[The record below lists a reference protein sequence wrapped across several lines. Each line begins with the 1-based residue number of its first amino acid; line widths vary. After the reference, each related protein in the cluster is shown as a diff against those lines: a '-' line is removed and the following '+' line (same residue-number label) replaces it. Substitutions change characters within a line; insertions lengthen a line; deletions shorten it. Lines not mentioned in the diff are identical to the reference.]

1 MSGRAAKRKGDRLER
16 LVVDTFRKA
25 NFEAKKVPLSGAA
38 PDYPGDVIVTLGDVE
53 YTLECKSRADFK
65 TLYGWLEPNNAL
77 VIKGDRQEPLLVI
90 RLRDA
95 LELASK
101 G

>member
-16 LVVDTFRKA
+16 LVVDAFRKA
-25 NFEAKKVPLSGAA
+25 GFEAKRVPLSGAA
-38 PDYPGDVIVTLGDVE
+38 PDYPGDVIVTLGGAE
-53 YTLECKSRADFK
+53 YTLECKSRKDFK

-77 VIKGDRQEPLLVI
+77 VIKGDRREALLVL
-90 RLRDA
+90 RLEDA
-95 LELASK
+95 LELANK